1 RAEAIRVKLSQ
12 GADYARWTVEEQFV
26 FIRDV
31 LAFLS
36 EIPVFAI
43 ERKLGRKKNFDDWPM
58 LLRWWLAKSTLTRQP
73 RPNEVTNWYAF
84 VAKNFIYRGTW
95 GLGSVIGLLLDTTDD
110 GQPIRALEIADW
122 PLSGLPWIGFWLKEL
137 ISWGT
142 LDPVAAFLLAR
153 GDAVDRPQAEL
164 EAKAYYEGR
173 PADEDANALLDPRTI
188 RAWVEAKQ
196 PARAARLGTATIAI
210 EVERVRPVEAYLQQ
224 RLVVLPFVEADAI
237 LWLDPAG
244 YEVARSVKPGDWPEK
259 PALFQFEL
267 QVATSFII
275 GEPYLPHH

>member
-1 RAEAIRVKLSQ
+1 
-12 GADYARWTVEEQFV
+12 
-26 FIRDV
+26 
-31 LAFLS
+31 
-36 EIPVFAI
+36 
-43 ERKLGRKKNFDDWPM
+43 M

-73 RPNEVTNWYAF
+73 RANEVTKWYSF

-137 ISWGT
+137 INWGT

-164 EAKAYYEGR
+164 DAKDYYEGR
-173 PADEDANALLDPRTI
+173 PAGADANDLLDPRTI
-188 RAWVEAKQ
+188 RAWVEDRKS
-196 PARAARLGTATIAI
+196 ARKVRLGSATLSI
-210 EVERVRPVEAYLQQ
+210 EVQRVRPIEAYRQQ
-224 RLVVLPFVEADAI
+224 RLVVFPLVEATAI
-237 LWLDPAG
+237 VWLDPAG
-244 YEVARSVKPGDWPEK
+244 YEVAQSAKPDNWPEK
-259 PALFQFEL
+259 HASFQFEL
-267 QVATSFII
+267 VVAASLVV

>member
-1 RAEAIRVKLSQ
+1 
-12 GADYARWTVEEQFV
+12 
-26 FIRDV
+26 V

-43 ERKLGRKKNFDDWPM
+43 ETKLGRKKNFDDWPM
-58 LLRWWLAKSTLTRQP
+58 LLRWWLAKSTLARQP

-84 VAKNFIYRGTW
+84 VANNFIYRGTW

-164 EAKAYYEGR
+164 DAKAYYEGR
-173 PADEDANALLDPRTI
+173 PAGEDANALLDPRTI
-188 RAWVEAKQ
+188 RAWVEARQ
-196 PARAARLGTATIAI
+196 PARTARIGTATIAI
-210 EVERVRPVEAYLQQ
+210 EVECVRPVEAYRQQ
-224 RLVVLPFVEADAI
+224 RLVVLPLVEADAI
-237 LWLDPAG
+237 VWLDPAG

-259 PALFQFEL
+259 PALLQFEL
-267 QVATSFII
+267 LVAVSLVI
-275 GEPYLPHH
+275 GEPYLPHR